1 MGMETAGLILA
12 GISVAGEVGK
22 AYSQVE
28 AANQRENAID
38 LMEKQ
43 STLSYQQQKLEA
55 YSNLEKLLDTQV
67 AMASV
72 RGFSFDSPSFNAIQR
87 ATANVG
93 AQELSNLVIQEDI
106 TKRNIEMERSKV
118 KNTLF
123 AQLFGD
129 VTETAFNVAGIYTK
143 MPTSGSF

>member
-22 AYSQVE
+22 AYAQTESAREQ
-28 AANQRENAID
+28 QRSLD

-43 STLSYQQQKLEA
+43 TTLSYQQQKLQ
-55 YSNLEKLLDTQV
+55 SMSSLEKFLDAQV
-67 AMASV
+67 ANASV
-72 RGFSFDSPSFNAIQR
+72 SGFAFSSPTFNAIQR
-87 ATANVG
+87 ATVNTG
-93 AQELSNLVIQEDI
+93 MQELSNLVLGENIA
-106 TKRNIEMERSKV
+106 KRNIEMERRKV

-129 VTETAFNVAGIYTK
+129 VTETAFSAANIWTK